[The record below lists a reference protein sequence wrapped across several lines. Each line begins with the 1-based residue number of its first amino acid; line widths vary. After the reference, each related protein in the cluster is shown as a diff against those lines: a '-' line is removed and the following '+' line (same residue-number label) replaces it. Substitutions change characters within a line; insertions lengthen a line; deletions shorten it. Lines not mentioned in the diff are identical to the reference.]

1 MSIYRYLTVI
11 AMLVCQPV
19 SAQIMER
26 SYGAFNVKLGTSPIR
41 SMAQGLV
48 TPTGGSSGSFHG
60 GFDLTHESGLYFG
73 QWTPSFGITPDT
85 MLEVDNYLGF
95 KKPFDNTLGYEM
107 GVIRYSH
114 PEARKLDSYE
124 FYGGLRMLD
133 KRIGTAF
140 SSDLGRS
147 VSTVFVDVGALDQL
161 GLGLRM
167 QYANHRFTSSKVGND
182 GSRINGF
189 SDWSVNLSRSWM
201 GVEMNL
207 VYSGSTLDAGTCNV
221 YSGHNDRCEQVFNLK
236 VARSFF

>member
-1 MSIYRYLTVI
+1 MSIYSYLTI
-11 AMLVCQPV
+11 LAMIVCQPV

-26 SYGAFNVKLGTSPIR
+26 SYGAFDIKMGTSPIR

-48 TPTGGSSGSFHG
+48 TPTGGSTSFHG

-73 QWTPSFGITPDT
+73 QWTPSLGVATNTSF
-85 MLEVDNYLGF
+85 EVDHYLGF
-95 KKPFDNTLGYEM
+95 KKPFDNAIGYEI

-114 PEARKLDSYE
+114 PEIKQLDSYE
-124 FYGGLRMLD
+124 FYGGLRMFD
-133 KRIGTAF
+133 RRIGTAF

-147 VSTVFVDVGALDQL
+147 VSTVFVDLGSIESL

-167 QYANHRFTSSKVGND
+167 QYASHRFTRPQVGDNGVRVD
-182 GSRINGF
+182 GFN
-189 SDWSVNLSRSWM
+189 DWSVNVSRALF

-207 VYSGSTLDAGTCNV
+207 TYSGSSLDEGTCNL
-221 YSGHNDRCEQVFNLK
+221 YSGHNDRCQQVVNLK

>member
-26 SYGAFNVKLGTSPIR
+26 SYGAFNIKMGTSPIR

-48 TPTGGSSGSFHG
+48 TQSGGSGSFHG
-60 GFDLTHESGLYFG
+60 GLDLTHESGLYFG
-73 QWTPSFGITPDT
+73 QWTPSFGVASGTT
-85 MLEVDNYLGF
+85 LEVDQYLGF

-114 PEARKLDSYE
+114 PEARQLDSNE

-140 SSDLGRS
+140 SSDLGRN
-147 VSTVFVDVGALDQL
+147 VITVFVDVGEIEPL

-167 QYANHRFTSSKVGND
+167 KYATHRFTTPQVGND
-182 GSRINGF
+182 GDKIDSF
-189 SDWSVNLSRSWM
+189 SDWSVDVSRSWL
-201 GVEMNL
+201 GVELNL
-207 VYSGSTLDAGTCNV
+207 VYSGSTLNAGTCNV
-221 YSGHNDRCEQVFNLK
+221 YSGHNDRCEQVFNFK

>member
-1 MSIYRYLTVI
+1 MSIYRYLTI
-11 AMLVCQPV
+11 ISMLVCQPV

-26 SYGAFNVKLGTSPIR
+26 SYGAFNVKMGTSPIR

-48 TPTGGSSGSFHG
+48 TPTGGSGSFHG

-73 QWTPSFGITPDT
+73 QWTPSFGVVSDAT
-85 MLEVDNYLGF
+85 LEVDNYLGF

-114 PEARKLDSYE
+114 PEAKQLDSYE

-133 KRIGTAF
+133 KKIGTAF

-147 VSTVFVDVGALDQL
+147 VSTVFVDVGALEPL

-167 QYANHRFTSSKVGND
+167 QYATHRFTTPQVGND
-182 GSRINGF
+182 GNRINGF
-189 SDWSVNLSRSWM
+189 SDWSVNLSRSLL

-221 YSGHNDRCEQVFNLK
+221 YSGHNERCQQIFNFK

>member
-19 SAQIMER
+19 SAQVMER

-48 TPTGGSSGSFHG
+48 TPTGGSGSFHG
-60 GFDLTHESGLYFG
+60 GFDLTHDSGLYFG
-73 QWTPSFGITPDT
+73 QWTPSFGVASGST
-85 MLEVDNYLGF
+85 LEVDHYLGF

-114 PEARKLDSYE
+114 PEIKQLDSYE
-124 FYGGLRMLD
+124 FYGGFRMLD

-140 SSDLGRS
+140 SSDLGRT
-147 VSTVFVDVGALDQL
+147 VSTVFVDVGSIEPL

-167 QYANHRFTSSKVGND
+167 QYATHRFTTTQIGDDGNRVD
-182 GSRINGF
+182 GF
-189 SDWSVNLSRSWM
+189 SDWSVNVSRSLF